1 LRPVEFGLNA
11 GIAQL
16 VEHQLPK
23 LRVAGSNPV
32 PRFEGP
38 GKRAESRLSR
48 KEETLMKGAQKPKK
62 GDKKPAQKTLKEKR
76 QDKRNA
82 GKGNSGLQ

>member
-1 LRPVEFGLNA
+1 VNA

-23 LRVAGSNPV
+23 LRVAGSSPV
-32 PRFEGP
+32 PRFETTSGIA
-38 GKRAESRLSR
+38 AEPQ
-48 KEETLMKGAQKPKK
+48 EETLMKGAQKPKK

-82 GKGNSGLQ
+82 SKGNSGLQ